1 MDNVIESVQAALAGD
16 ATPEI
21 RAAGVTACRA
31 ILVALEGTSREP
43 MAAAVPEAPT
53 QIANIVSALRGV
65 PPEHLLDL
73 AIAKLRAALPDSAQ
87 VPAATPLK
95 FHIVPVTRRA

>member
-65 PPEHLLDL
+65 VEQTACLLAVRPEL
-73 AIAKLRAALPDSAQ
+73 
-87 VPAATPLK
+87 
-95 FHIVPVTRRA
+95 